1 MAKSWTVQQLDA
13 MNTKDRNILV
23 SAAAGSGKTAVL
35 VERIVKKI
43 TGENQTDIDR
53 LVVVTFTRAA
63 AAEMKARIRNRLDD
77 MLDEDENN
85 ANLIKQIALVNNA
98 QITTIDS
105 FCLWILK
112 NHFSEINLDPG
123 FRVADKGEIT
133 LLENDVMEDM
143 LEDYYQKGDEQFIK
157 LIDAY
162 GTGRNDANI
171 EEIIKKIYALAR
183 SNPWPDEW
191 YEQVL
196 DTYTSIDNGSNK
208 VLANL
213 YESIV
218 YSISDYKK
226 KYEYMIE
233 VCNRPDG
240 PVSYLSAVNSD
251 YMAICG
257 IVNSQDINEL
267 AKRILN
273 ISFERL
279 STKKMPDAL
288 DELKEYVK
296 GQRDKYKKYI
306 AGLTKN
312 VFTADIDSLMED
324 VHANAMAVGMMV
336 QLSKDFA
343 ERMQTEK
350 KDRGIVEFNDIEH
363 YALDIL
369 VRKNGIDK
377 EYTGVADELAQY
389 FDEILIDEYQD
400 SNQLQEEILTAISRE
415 RLDDKPDNMY
425 MVGDVK
431 QSIYKFRLAC
441 PELFMKKYYSY
452 QTYKNDNAEDIKEAL
467 TDKQKACRIE
477 LQKNFRSRK
486 NILDTTNDVF
496 YRVMNRNYCGIEY
509 DSSQQL
515 NCGLDYPECNDKRN
529 FGWESEK
536 VRT

>member
-267 AKRILN
+267 AKRISN

-296 GQRDKYKKYI
+296 GQRVVMFTRNI
-306 AGLTKN
+306 TKP
-312 VFTADIDSLMED
+312 LRK
-324 VHANAMAVGMMV
+324 
-336 QLSKDFA
+336 LSDA
-343 ERMQTEK
+343 
-350 KDRGIVEFNDIEH
+350 
-363 YALDIL
+363 A
-369 VRKNGIDK
+369 
-377 EYTGVADELAQY
+377 
-389 FDEILIDEYQD
+389 
-400 SNQLQEEILTAISRE
+400 
-415 RLDDKPDNMY
+415 
-425 MVGDVK
+425 
-431 QSIYKFRLAC
+431 
-441 PELFMKKYYSY
+441 
-452 QTYKNDNAEDIKEAL
+452 
-467 TDKQKACRIE
+467 
-477 LQKNFRSRK
+477 
-486 NILDTTNDVF
+486 
-496 YRVMNRNYCGIEY
+496 YRVANGEL
-509 DSSQQL
+509 DQSSPVQI
-515 NCGLDYPECNDKRN
+515 
-529 FGWESEK
+529 S
-536 VRT
+536 V